1 MAFDGIITKKVIS
14 ELNNILAQGKIN
26 KVTQPN
32 TQEVVLNVYSAG
44 NNYNLLLCAN
54 PEFCRIG
61 TTEYL
66 KHNPQNA
73 YGFCM
78 LLRKYLVGG
87 KILEFKN
94 YDLERTVEVKIEC
107 YNELNDIVVRKLFIE
122 IMSRQSNIILTN
134 ENNIIIDSLKHI
146 DSSSRELLPAH
157 EYTFSPINRISF
169 IETASY
175 DDFYNAMTTNKDDS
189 FSISKQMS
197 NTYIGIS
204 KSAVKEILKILNIDD
219 HDSSYESLVNVYNY
233 YKSIIEKIPTNEL
246 KCFLINKGKDYGY
259 KLDEPSNESILEF
272 LDNFYFEKEQKNLFS
287 STKNNLLKIVLVN
300 LKKVTKKLENI
311 NTKLQECNNL
321 DKYRLYG
328 ELLTANIYRFKDLP
342 NTESVTVENYYDE
355 NKEITIP
362 LDKKLGYQK
371 NIERYF
377 KRYDKL
383 KNASAIVSIQKKE
396 TEAEINYIESI
407 VFSIDEAKTLEDLT
421 EIYDEI
427 SEAFSLNQKQKSK
440 VKNEKLS
447 KDLKYDIRNINGY
460 DVYVGKNNKQNDY
473 ISLRLAQGNDVWFHV
488 QKYHGSHVLLRNP
501 NNQEIDEDTL
511 FKCACLAKENSKAA
525 ESLNVPVDYCLAKFV
540 KKQSGSKPG
549 MVNYTNFSTIIVK

>member
-1 MAFDGIITKKVIS
+1 MAFDGIITKKVIT

-26 KVTQPN
+26 KVAQPN
-32 TQEVVLNVYSAG
+32 TQEVVLSVYSAG

-122 IMSRQSNIILTN
+122 IMNRQSNIILTN
-134 ENNIIIDSLKHI
+134 ENNIIIDSLKHV
-146 DSSSRELLPAH
+146 DSIKRELLPAH

-169 IETASY
+169 IETSSY
-175 DDFYNAMTTNKDDS
+175 DDFYKAMTENIDDS

-233 YKSIIEKIPTNEL
+233 YKSIIEKMSTNEL

-259 KLDEPSNESILEF
+259 KLDEPSDDSILEF
-272 LDNFYFEKEQKNLFS
+272 LDNFYFDKEQNNLFT

-321 DKYRLYG
+321 DKFRLYG

-342 NTESVTVENYYDE
+342 NSESVTVENYYDE

-447 KDLKYDIRNINGY
+447 KDLKYDIRNVNGF

-473 ISLRLAQGNDVWFHV
+473 ISLRLAQGNDIWFHV

-511 FKCACLAKENSKAA
+511 FKCACLAKENSKAQA
-525 ESLNVPVDYCLAKFV
+525 SLNVPVDYCLAKFV